1 MSRIRT
7 SVSCQESHSGPLSE
21 MPFQVVQDH
30 CERYT
35 SAGYA
40 APTVFLGVFTAL
52 VLSDGSPMGECSC
65 PPTLLFCLMLSA
77 IKILCSFVWE
87 NAVIFVLT
95 LFCSQLSLSQV
106 YSSSAYLMRGCWASL
121 ASIAHNLSH
130 PSASSFSVFT
140 STAQMQGAAR
150 RSSRAQHH
158 GAAAGHSTAQQ
169 QGALHGA
176 AAGRSQ
182 AQPGAAAG
190 RITAQ

>member
-95 LFCSQLSLSQV
+95 LFCSCL
-106 YSSSAYLMRGCWASL
+106 YLKY
-121 ASIAHNLSH
+121 I
-130 PSASSFSVFT
+130 
-140 STAQMQGAAR
+140 
-150 RSSRAQHH
+150 RAVPILCEGVGLPWRQ
-158 GAAAGHSTAQQ
+158 
-169 QGALHGA
+169 
-176 AAGRSQ
+176 
-182 AQPGAAAG
+182 
-190 RITAQ
+190 